1 MVPSERRG
9 PMPRKSPYQIV
20 LDGATRKTLEK
31 RARRYTSAYRDV
43 FRARIVLMAAKGMDN
58 DEIALRLD
66 TTRDVVSMWRKRFFE
81 EGLQGLQERPRRGR
95 PAVFPPTGG
104 RCGQG
109 DRLRASRHAS
119 GPPVPPVRPRHP
131 RRGAPPGDRRLH
143 LGGHHL
149 ALAR

>member
-1 MVPSERRG
+1 
-9 PMPRKSPYQIV
+9 MPRKSPYQIV

-104 RCGQG
+104 R
-109 DRLRASRHAS
+109 
-119 GPPVPPVRPRHP
+119 
-131 RRGAPPGDRRLH
+131 
-143 LGGHHL
+143 
-149 ALAR
+149 